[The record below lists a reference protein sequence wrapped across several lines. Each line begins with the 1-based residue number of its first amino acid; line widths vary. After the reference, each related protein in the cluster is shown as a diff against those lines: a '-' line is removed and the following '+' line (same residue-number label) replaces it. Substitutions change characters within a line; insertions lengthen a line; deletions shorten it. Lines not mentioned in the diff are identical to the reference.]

1 MNENKERLTANQ
13 ETISLGFSFGIAAQV
28 VGGALILL
36 GIAMVIN
43 LHIIAVFLGSALLF
57 VGTFLLTSSSGI
69 QIDYAN
75 KRFREYHAYLGIKAG
90 KWDDLDKYPYLSIL
104 LANKSTK
111 SSDITT
117 LNSVVQTDVAYG
129 VYLLNKSHR
138 KKILIK
144 RCKEGSIKAKEEAEK
159 FSEKMSKDLVKYSP
173 KRISRKR
180 V

>member
-69 QIDYAN
+69 QIDYA
-75 KRFREYHAYLGIKAG
+75 K
-90 KWDDLDKYPYLSIL
+90 
-104 LANKSTK
+104 
-111 SSDITT
+111 
-117 LNSVVQTDVAYG
+117 
-129 VYLLNKSHR
+129 
-138 KKILIK
+138 
-144 RCKEGSIKAKEEAEK
+144 
-159 FSEKMSKDLVKYSP
+159 
-173 KRISRKR
+173 
-180 V
+180 

>member
-1 MNENKERLTANQ
+1 MVFK
-13 ETISLGFSFGIAAQV
+13 
-28 VGGALILL
+28 LITL
-36 GIAMVIN
+36 
-43 LHIIAVFLGSALLF
+43 
-57 VGTFLLTSSSGI
+57 
-69 QIDYAN
+69 N

-138 KKILIK
+138 KK
-144 RCKEGSIKAKEEAEK
+144 
-159 FSEKMSKDLVKYSP
+159 Y
-173 KRISRKR
+173 
-180 V
+180 